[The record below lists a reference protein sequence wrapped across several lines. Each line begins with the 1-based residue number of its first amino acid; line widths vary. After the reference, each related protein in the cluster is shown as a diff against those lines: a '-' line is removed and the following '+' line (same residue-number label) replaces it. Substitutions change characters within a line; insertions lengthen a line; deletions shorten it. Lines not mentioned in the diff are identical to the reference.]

1 MTDNTLYKWVVLTVC
16 VITFM
21 LVVASQL
28 ASVSPSIP
36 VFMEVFNI
44 SATVAG
50 LLTSMWALARVVM
63 ALPAGGI
70 TTRFGGRYTF
80 ILGVALSAIGWVT
93 TSLAPNYSVVLIG
106 RFLMGLG
113 AGTMSVA
120 GPVIISEWFPKN
132 RLGTAMS
139 FWTVAMPLGILWE
152 LPLIALMI
160 SLWGWR
166 QAFTLFAII
175 SSMMIIP
182 LVITLRREPPNPLK
196 PPSTLK
202 SLKFT
207 ELLSNKSYVLASL
220 SIFFSLGMWG
230 IYSTYI
236 VKWCMVKGYDYIT
249 ASMLGT
255 LLNIGCVTS
264 QLISGYVSDKFFGGS
279 QKPTFI
285 FGNTLASVLTVVFAY
300 TSQDIMTAL
309 IVLLI
314 GIGVAPITVAMF
326 VIPISMAKPEQRGL
340 AMGFTGVFI
349 YSSYILSLLAG
360 YIYDTYGL
368 VMACIATATLGF
380 TGMLIMLLGVR
391 GSKT

>member
-1 MTDNTLYKWVVLTVC
+1 MTGNTLYKWVVLAVC

-21 LVVASQL
+21 LVAASQL

-80 ILGVALSAIGWVT
+80 ILGVALSAIGWVAI
-93 TSLAPNYSVVLIG
+93 SLAPNYSVVLIG

-132 RLGTAMS
+132 RLSTAMS

-166 QAFTLFAII
+166 QAFTSFAII

-207 ELLSNKSYVLASL
+207 ELLSNKAYVLASL

-255 LLNIGCVTS
+255 LLNIGCVAS
-264 QLISGYVSDKFFGGS
+264 QLTSGYVSDKFFSGS

-285 FGNTLASVLTVVFAY
+285 FGTTLASVLTVVFAY
-300 TSQDIMTAL
+300 TSQDIMTTL
-309 IVLLI
+309 MVLLI
-314 GIGVAPITVAMF
+314 GVGVAPITVAMF

>member
-1 MTDNTLYKWVVLTVC
+1 MTDDTLYKWVVLAVC

-28 ASVSPSIP
+28 ASVSPTIP

-70 TTRFGGRYTF
+70 ATRFGSRLTYIF
-80 ILGVALSAIGWVT
+80 GVTTSAIGWFVI
-93 TSLAPNYSVVLIG
+93 SLAPNYSVVLIG

-120 GPVIISEWFPKN
+120 GPIIISEWFPKN

-166 QAFTLFAII
+166 HTFTLFAVL
-175 SSMMIIP
+175 SSVMIIP
-182 LVITLRREPPNPLK
+182 LAITLRREPPNPLR
-196 PPSTLK
+196 PPSTLG

-207 ELLSNKSYVLASL
+207 ELLSNKAYVLASL

-230 IYSTYI
+230 VYSTYI

-255 LLNIGCVTS
+255 LFNVGCVSS
-264 QLISGYVSDKFFGGS
+264 QLISGYVSDKFFNED
-279 QKPTFI
+279 QRPTFI
-285 FGNTLASVLTVVFAY
+285 FGTTLASILSIVFAY
-300 TSQDIMTAL
+300 TSQDITTTL
-309 IVLLI
+309 TVLFM
-314 GIGVAPITVAMF
+314 GVGVAPITVAMF
-326 VIPISMAKPEQRGL
+326 VIPISMAKPELRGL
-340 AMGFTGVFI
+340 AMGFTGIFI

-360 YIYDTYGL
+360 YVYDTYGL
-368 VMACIATATLGF
+368 VMACIATAVLGF

-391 GSKT
+391 GRKT

>member
-1 MTDNTLYKWVVLTVC
+1 VTDNTLYKWVVLTVC

>member
-1 MTDNTLYKWVVLTVC
+1 
-16 VITFM
+16 M

>member
-21 LVVASQL
+21 LVAASQL

-132 RLGTAMS
+132 WLGTAMS

>member
-1 MTDNTLYKWVVLTVC
+1 
-16 VITFM
+16 
-21 LVVASQL
+21 
-28 ASVSPSIP
+28 
-36 VFMEVFNI
+36 
-44 SATVAG
+44 
-50 LLTSMWALARVVM
+50 
-63 ALPAGGI
+63 
-70 TTRFGGRYTF
+70 
-80 ILGVALSAIGWVT
+80 
-93 TSLAPNYSVVLIG
+93 
-106 RFLMGLG
+106 MGLG